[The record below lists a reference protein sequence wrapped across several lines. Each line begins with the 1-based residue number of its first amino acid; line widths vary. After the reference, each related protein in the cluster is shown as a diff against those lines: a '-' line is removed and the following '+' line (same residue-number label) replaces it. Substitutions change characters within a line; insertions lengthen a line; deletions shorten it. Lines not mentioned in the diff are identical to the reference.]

1 MSRLSRWRRWPLG
14 ACLVL
19 QVLGMTLRAGVICAR
34 PHRPVEATPTAAT
47 TIVFYGDS
55 IANGKQASSCV
66 GGFNSADPSS
76 YVVETAAA
84 VASGTCWANLV
95 AAHYGA
101 PSVNLSI
108 GRSPLEMCG
117 TPVNCP
123 TLAGSDPRR
132 LAQLAR
138 YMGPHAFLYIAFGA
152 NDVGIRDASFTAENY
167 KAALNRVID
176 AAVTGG
182 TPLSHI
188 RVLSTPY
195 LAGAGAQALS
205 VTFGL
210 ETARVAVDRGIG
222 FIDVWTPI
230 ASAVASEGLANVLC
244 DSLIHPCT
252 AGHAVMAA
260 AIENATPRDAARGV
274 RTFAALR
281 LQLSPGP

>member
-1 MSRLSRWRRWPLG
+1 
-14 ACLVL
+14 
-19 QVLGMTLRAGVICAR
+19 MTLLAGVVRAE
-34 PHRPVEATPTAAT
+34 PHRPVGATPTAAT

-55 IANGKQASSCV
+55 IANGKLASSCV
-66 GGFNSADPSS
+66 GGLNSADPWS
-76 YVVETAAA
+76 YVLETAAA

-101 PSVNLSI
+101 RSVNLSL

-117 TPVNCP
+117 TPANCP
-123 TLAGSDPRR
+123 TLAGSDRLR

-138 YMGPHAFLYIAFGA
+138 YMGPDAFLYIAFGA
-152 NDVGIRDASFTAENY
+152 NDVGIRDAGFTAANY

-176 AAVTGG
+176 AAVEGG

-195 LAGAGAQALS
+195 LADAGSQARS
-205 VTFGL
+205 AVFGL

-230 ASAVASEGLANVLC
+230 ANAVASNGLANVLC

-260 AIENATPRDAARGV
+260 AIENATPRDAAIGV
-274 RTFAALR
+274 RTFAELR
-281 LQLSPGP
+281 LRLNPAP